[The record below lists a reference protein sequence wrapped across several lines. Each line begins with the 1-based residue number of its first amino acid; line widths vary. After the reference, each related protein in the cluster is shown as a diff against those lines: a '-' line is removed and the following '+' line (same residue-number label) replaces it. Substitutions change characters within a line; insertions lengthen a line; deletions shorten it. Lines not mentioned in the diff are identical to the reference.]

1 MKFRILLLLLCLA
14 TFGLAT
20 AQSPSPPPSDETTQ
34 VIAEDI
40 ALANHSGVIVEDI
53 ILDDYGPGLLAFNDQ
68 PSGEVLP
75 FKRDPSTITS
85 DEVYSEP
92 DPGLMA
98 SNLQL
103 PDADDDP
110 TPTDD
115 DPFDLWGWLSS
126 FLAGLVPESVL
137 GYLGAFLLVGE
148 TVVRL
153 TPTTVDDKWF
163 LWVKRIIDTILP
175 SKQKGG
181 GSFPKADKTPI

>member
-20 AQSPSPPPSDETTQ
+20 AQSPSPPADETTQ

-40 ALANHSGVIVEDI
+40 ALANHYGVIVEDI
-53 ILDDYGPGLLAFNDQ
+53 LLDDDGPGLLAFNDQ

-75 FKRDPSTITS
+75 FKRDLSTIVF

-98 SNLQL
+98 SNLQV
-103 PDADDDP
+103 PGGGDDP

-115 DPFDLWGWLSS
+115 DPFDLPAWLVS
-126 FLAGLVPESVL
+126 LVANVLPESVI
-137 GYLGAFLLVGE
+137 GWVSTIMIAVGAL
-148 TVVRL
+148 VRL
-153 TPTTVDDKWF
+153 TPTERDDEWYLWIRRVVDF
-163 LWVKRIIDTILP
+163 LVPNRK
-175 SKQKGG
+175 SGG
-181 GSFPKADKTPI
+181 GKHTVK